1 MNIICFGDSI
11 TEAAEVAPTDRW
23 PTVLQSQLDE
33 WKPDRFKVHNLG
45 MAGHTSAQG
54 FDRLDE
60 DLLPVL
66 PGLVLIQFGFN
77 DANVRDWAVV
87 PRVGLDE
94 FKKNLREF
102 HRIITVRQGRSV
114 FIINHTI
121 GIVPGEQ
128 GNGQSYKDNA
138 EAYNMAIGQIAEE
151 LQTSYIDLP
160 SMMTQRQVDLGT
172 FLAEDQ
178 VHLSA
183 DGNHIYADMVFDG
196 LVATLRI

>member
-45 MAGHTSAQG
+45 MGGHTSAQG

-87 PRVGLDE
+87 PRV
-94 FKKNLREF
+94 R
-102 HRIITVRQGRSV
+102 RRS
-114 FIINHTI
+114 
-121 GIVPGEQ
+121 
-128 GNGQSYKDNA
+128 YD
-138 EAYNMAIGQIAEE
+138 
-151 LQTSYIDLP
+151 
-160 SMMTQRQVDLGT
+160 
-172 FLAEDQ
+172 
-178 VHLSA
+178 
-183 DGNHIYADMVFDG
+183 
-196 LVATLRI
+196 